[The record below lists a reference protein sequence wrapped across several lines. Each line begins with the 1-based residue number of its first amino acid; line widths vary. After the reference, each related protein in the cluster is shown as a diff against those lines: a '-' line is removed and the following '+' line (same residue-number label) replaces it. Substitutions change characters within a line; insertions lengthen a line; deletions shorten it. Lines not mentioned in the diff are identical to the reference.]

1 MTDEPG
7 IPAGSVDDLLAW
19 GWDAG
24 HAETFTPHA
33 AAGLEPG
40 RIVIEDRGSYLVR
53 TAAGEVR
60 ATVSGHY
67 RHEAAID
74 RTMIFPAVGDWV
86 ALQGTPD
93 ADHRIVRGVLPRR
106 TAIVRR
112 APTDHGTPEQVLGAN
127 IDAVLVMTS
136 LNYDLNL
143 RRLER
148 YLALAWGSGAQPV
161 VVLSK
166 ADLAVDHDAALAA
179 VAAVAGGAPIHVVS
193 SVTGLGLDGLLAR
206 LATGRTLAIIGSS
219 GVGKS
224 TLVNALAGEHVEATG
239 EIREDD
245 ARGRHTT
252 SRRHLVLLPGG
263 GLVLD
268 TPGMRELGLVETDA
282 GLDETFEDIDALAIE
297 CRFADCLHE
306 TEPGCS
312 VRAAVEDGRLD
323 PGRLASRQ
331 KLDRELDRVERGRDP
346 RAMAD
351 ERRKWRLIHQSTARR
366 MRTKH
371 GEDHP

>member
-1 MTDEPG
+1 MSAEPG
-7 IPAGSVDDLLAW
+7 LSAASVDGLAAW

-24 HAETFTPHA
+24 HAATFESHA
-33 AAGLEPG
+33 AEGLEPG

-53 TAAGEVR
+53 LATGEVR
-60 ATVSGHY
+60 ATISGHY

-74 RTMIFPAVGDWV
+74 RTMLFPAVGDWV
-86 ALQGTPD
+86 ALGGTPD
-93 ADHRIVRGVLPRR
+93 VDQRVVRGVLPRR

-112 APTDHGTPEQVLGAN
+112 APTDHRTPEQVLGAN

-136 LNYDLNL
+136 LNQELNL

-166 ADLAVDHDAALAA
+166 ADLASDHDAAFAA
-179 VAAVAGGAPIHVVS
+179 VSAVSGGAPIHVVS
-193 SVTGLGLDGLLAR
+193 SVTGVGLDDVRAQLAP
-206 LATGRTLAIIGSS
+206 GRTLAIIGSS

-224 TLVNALAGEHVEATG
+224 TLVNALADELVAATG

-252 SRRHLVLLPGG
+252 SRRHLVLLPAG

-268 TPGMRELGLVETDA
+268 TPGMRELGLVEADA
-282 GLDETFEDIDALAIE
+282 GLDETFEDIDALARE
-297 CRFADCLHE
+297 CRFADCLHDS
-306 TEPGCS
+306 EPGCA

-323 PGRLASRQ
+323 AGRLASLH
-331 KLDRELDRVERGRDP
+331 KLDRELDRVERTRDP
-346 RAMAD
+346 RARAE
-351 ERRKWRLIHQSTARR
+351 ERRKWRILYQSAARQAR
-366 MRTKH
+366 AKR
-371 GEDHP
+371 GSDRP

>member
-1 MTDEPG
+1 VTAEPG
-7 IPAGSVDDLLAW
+7 IPIRPIDCLEGW

-24 HAETFTPHA
+24 HAETFAPHA
-33 AAGLEPG
+33 AAGFDPG
-40 RIVIEDRGSYLVR
+40 RVVIEDRGSYLVR

-60 ATVSGHY
+60 ATVSGRY

-93 ADHRIVRGVLPRR
+93 TGHRIVQGVLPRR

-112 APTDHGTPEQVLGAN
+112 APTDSSAPEQVLGAN
-127 IDAVLVMTS
+127 IDVVLVMTS
-136 LNYDLNL
+136 LNHELNP

-166 ADLAVDHDAALAA
+166 ADLAPDHDAALSA
-179 VAAVAGGAPIHVVS
+179 VAAVAGGAPIHLVS
-193 SVTGLGLDGLLAR
+193 SITGLGLDGLLAR
-206 LATGRTLAIIGSS
+206 LAPGRTVAIIGSS

-224 TLVNALAGEHVEATG
+224 TLVNALAGELVEVTG

-268 TPGMRELGLVETDA
+268 TPGMRELGLVEADA
-282 GLDETFEDIDALAIE
+282 GLDEVFEDVDALATE

-306 TEPGCS
+306 TEPGCA
-312 VRAAVEDGRLD
+312 VRAAVDDGRLD
-323 PGRLASRQ
+323 PRRLASRQ
-331 KLDRELDRVERGRDP
+331 KLERELARAERQRDP
-346 RAMAD
+346 RTRAE
-351 ERRKWRLIHQSTARR
+351 ERRKWRLIHQSAVRQVR
-366 MRTKH
+366 VKR
-371 GEDHP
+371 GEDRP